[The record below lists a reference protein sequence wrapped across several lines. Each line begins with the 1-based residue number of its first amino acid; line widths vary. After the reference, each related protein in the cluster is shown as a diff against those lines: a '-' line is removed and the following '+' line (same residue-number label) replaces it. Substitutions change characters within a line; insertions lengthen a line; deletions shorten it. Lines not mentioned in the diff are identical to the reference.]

1 MSFLIFRIGPSF
13 KKKSILVAPFLD
25 LDFFCGMGIFQSR
38 PAPDVRASLRG
49 QNFDEAQRAE
59 AIETLDRVAQTYSG
73 AQSSVF
79 GELITL
85 MAHTRDGTD
94 RHDTVTAIVELR
106 PRLDQASSMEVRT
119 FKNLVNRYPI
129 ILQDMTIV
137 VLETPA
143 FGLGV
148 YVDRRFK
155 MIQIA
160 HDYYDVT
167 KEYLFLLVVNDY
179 GSTLAGF
186 TGHRLPVVEI
196 RQQTIE
202 AINEWVRW
210 SMDKS
215 VVSQLVTGK
224 ALAKQFLDIV
234 APQVRDIFCSAV
246 MKAIY
251 GVLPFNIAHLDAMG
265 YTSLKQI
272 VENVA
277 PPEIQVAV
285 SVIYPA
291 WGTSLDGIELD
302 ESLRWRS
309 IEEALHAEATVKQ
322 INQLLPVEQSPL
334 DDIHDM
340 VIYKFPI
347 YGRLDLMI
355 AYGFG
360 PEYQSEFPSSRSL
373 QNFLAQCRVDIRDQV
388 LVLLGLSA

>member
-1 MSFLIFRIGPSF
+1 
-13 KKKSILVAPFLD
+13 
-25 LDFFCGMGIFQSR
+25 MGIFQSR

-94 RHDTVTAIVELR
+94 RHDTVSAIIDLR

-119 FKNLVNRYPI
+119 FKNLVNRNPI

-143 FGLGV
+143 FGLGI
-148 YVDRRFK
+148 YVARRFK

-186 TGHRLPVVEI
+186 AAHKPSVLEI
-196 RQQTIE
+196 RQQTND

-234 APQVRDIFCSAV
+234 AAEVRDIFCSVV

-251 GVLPFNIAHLDAMG
+251 DVLPFNIAYRDVTGHN
-265 YTSLKQI
+265 SLKRI
-272 VENVA
+272 VENA
-277 PPEIQVAV
+277 TPEIRVAAFV
-285 SVIYPA
+285 VYPA
-291 WGTSLDGIELD
+291 WATSLDGIELD
-302 ESLRWRS
+302 EPLRWRS
-309 IEEALHAEATVKQ
+309 IEEALQAEATVEQ
-322 INQLLPVEQSPL
+322 INQLLPIQESLL
-334 DDIHDM
+334 DDIRDM
-340 VIYKFPI
+340 VIYKFPL

-360 PEYQSEFPSSRSL
+360 PEYQSEFTSRKSL
-373 QNFLAQCRVDIRDQV
+373 DFFLAQCRVDIRDQV